1 MYLPDELIQRFTLS
15 ETVTY
20 YEEITEKLNEV
31 ANITEKSSEAV
42 NITEKPTA
50 GNNKTEH
57 PTAHTS
63 TAPQCKYKVKTIA
76 FLQYVYLSNREN

>member
-1 MYLPDELIQRFTLS
+1 MIKNSSVVMYLPDELIQRFTLS

-20 YEEITEKLNEV
+20 YEEITEKPNEV

-57 PTAHTS
+57 ARLLTRALRHS
-63 TAPQCKYKVKTIA
+63 VSIKLK
-76 FLQYVYLSNREN
+76 L